1 MEVFE
6 SSEEIM
12 QVMTNLLPQLTSSF
26 KPLTSEKL
34 EEIIS
39 SQNTHLYIAR
49 DSASDNRIIG
59 TLTLVFYRI
68 PTGLNARIEDVVV
81 DSSERGKGVGEK
93 LMRLAIQN
101 ALDANAEKIDLT
113 STPKRHAAIRLYLNL
128 GFELSNNGT
137 YRYKQK

>member
-1 MEVFE
+1 
-6 SSEEIM
+6 M
-12 QVMTNLLPQLTSSF
+12 QVMTNLLQQLTSSF

-81 DSSERGKGVGEK
+81 DSLERGKGVGEK
-93 LMRLAIQN
+93 LMRLAIKN
-101 ALDANAEKIDLT
+101 ALDAEAEKIDLT

-128 GFELSNNGT
+128 GFKLSNNGT

>member
-1 MEVFE
+1 MARL
-6 SSEEIM
+6 I
-12 QVMTNLLPQLTSSF
+12 PQLTSSF
-26 KPLTSEKL
+26 KPVTSEKL

-49 DSASDNRIIG
+49 DFASDNRIIG

-68 PTGLNARIEDVVV
+68 LTGLNARIEDVVV
-81 DSSERGKGVGEK
+81 DSSQRGRGVGEK
-93 LMRLAIQN
+93 LMRLAIRH
-101 ALDANAEKIDLT
+101 ALEAKAEKIDLT
-113 STPKRHAAIRLYLNL
+113 STPKREAAIRLYLNL